1 MTDNID
7 GGSYAPGTSSEV
19 VDSLNFYFNFD
30 SDTSGDVPLS
40 FSGTVQTTFNDISS
54 GKILLVKLLEMIV
67 QLITVWTG
75 GDFKGW
81 SGATSPEALVQD
93 WFTVLGEQAVSRVG
107 GVYVVDADT
116 PVYVTPEGLD
126 INQLTQKF
134 LLGAITF
141 SQGADDYLDDDVDGK
156 GLKASNIPEDGKVY
170 SGLAHAWDEGFG
182 YYGAARNFLHI
193 LMLKLKQ
200 ENIWTLMGWL
210 QDLKT
215 EKTGVTV

>member
-1 MTDNID
+1 M
-7 GGSYAPGTSSEV
+7 E
-19 VDSLNFYFNFD
+19 FYFNFD

-54 GKILLVKLLEMIV
+54 GKDLAGKIAGNDSATDH
-67 QLITVWTG
+67 QNWTG

-107 GVYVVDADT
+107 GTYVVDADT

-156 GLKASNIPEDGKVY
+156 GLMASNIPEDGKVY
-170 SGLAHAWDEGFG
+170 SGLAHEG
-182 YYGAARNFLHI
+182 
-193 LMLKLKQ
+193 
-200 ENIWTLMGWL
+200 
-210 QDLKT
+210 
-215 EKTGVTV
+215 